1 MGKSSF
7 SLLSSDMK
15 RLQNRFGFALPTV
28 MMVSLI
34 MITLLAAAL
43 QFVSSSQSALSRQY
57 YLQLAREAGESG
69 LVYASKCISQNNG
82 AISWTDA
89 KPLKPDTDCSGNTVS
104 GADGYV
110 FKSGLIQT
118 IFTIGFPKTSSDGKA
133 HTINSVGVAQLL
145 RKSDNQVSR
154 EYSQTVQAYAGSS
167 AVSTVMS
174 SHLKYI
180 VGVRMSLMFWVKMF
194 LLRRR
199 ILPELIF
206 HRHLKEKLLQNLLG
220 ARMALHICV

>member
-69 LVYASKCISQNNG
+69 LVYM
-82 AISWTDA
+82 
-89 KPLKPDTDCSGNTVS
+89 L
-104 GADGYV
+104 
-110 FKSGLIQT
+110 L
-118 IFTIGFPKTSSDGKA
+118 
-133 HTINSVGVAQLL
+133 SV
-145 RKSDNQVSR
+145 
-154 EYSQTVQAYAGSS
+154 
-167 AVSTVMS
+167 
-174 SHLKYI
+174 
-180 VGVRMSLMFWVKMF
+180 
-194 LLRRR
+194 
-199 ILPELIF
+199 
-206 HRHLKEKLLQNLLG
+206 
-220 ARMALHICV
+220 